1 MHFTPG
7 PKINKSSVRPCIMAQ
22 GMGTQ
27 KEKNNYF
34 GDRRGG
40 GEELNELL
48 IICCIFYYI
57 FLFVG
62 TAPYPSPRC
71 VQSWF
76 SDKAMAS

>member
-1 MHFTPG
+1 
-7 PKINKSSVRPCIMAQ
+7 MAQ

-27 KEKNNYF
+27 NVFYVGN
-34 GDRRGG
+34 RGKMQTII
-40 GEELNELL
+40 EHLL
-48 IICCIFYYI
+48 H
-57 FLFVG
+57 FLCFFKVME